1 MRSRNTRTA
10 AATLA
15 APLLAG
21 VLAAPA
27 GAVTAGSAADTASVT
42 HGAAGPTVRYTFPI
56 TGGSLNLAK
65 VSGAIGHSGGL
76 HFYNLGNK
84 RSLTVQGF
92 RVVLGDAPRLTGYVP
107 ALHARIPV
115 FDLNLN
121 NATITPTPSGVRVDK
136 VGATLTAG
144 AATGLNGALHTSVF
158 TAGLRVGTATVT
170 AVLGR

>member
-1 MRSRNTRTA
+1 VRSRNTRTA

-21 VLAAPA
+21 ALAAPA

-65 VSGAIGHSGGL
+65 VSGAIGHAGGL
-76 HFYNLGNK
+76 HLNNLANK

-92 RVVLGDAPRLTGYVP
+92 RVFLGDAP
-107 ALHARIPV
+107 
-115 FDLNLN
+115 
-121 NATITPTPSGVRVDK
+121 
-136 VGATLTAG
+136 
-144 AATGLNGALHTSVF
+144 
-158 TAGLRVGTATVT
+158 
-170 AVLGR
+170 

>member
-21 VLAAPA
+21 ALAAPA
-27 GAVTAGSAADTASVT
+27 GAVTAGSAADTASSAATAATGGSTRLIIAPGVAAALVHAGVVPLPDAPATASVT

-65 VSGAIGHSGGL
+65 VSGAIGHAGGL
-76 HFYNLGNK
+76 HLYNLANK

-92 RVVLGDAPRLTGYVP
+92 RVFLGDAP
-107 ALHARIPV
+107 
-115 FDLNLN
+115 
-121 NATITPTPSGVRVDK
+121 
-136 VGATLTAG
+136 
-144 AATGLNGALHTSVF
+144 
-158 TAGLRVGTATVT
+158 
-170 AVLGR
+170 

>member
-21 VLAAPA
+21 ALTAPA

-65 VSGAIGHSGGL
+65 VSGAIGHAGGL
-76 HFYNLGNK
+76 HLC
-84 RSLTVQGF
+84 
-92 RVVLGDAPRLTGYVP
+92 AP
-107 ALHARIPV
+107 
-115 FDLNLN
+115 
-121 NATITPTPSGVRVDK
+121 
-136 VGATLTAG
+136 
-144 AATGLNGALHTSVF
+144 
-158 TAGLRVGTATVT
+158 
-170 AVLGR
+170 